1 MLTGSDTLCVH
12 RSRVYGVCAP
22 LTGLGELHNVT
33 VNRRAHISPYLN
45 RDSID
50 PNLAVIRFDDSDGKP
65 LATVWNFAIHGV
77 CWGADQ
83 LLSNGDIMGGANEAI
98 ETLIGGVSLFINADA
113 GDISPGLGMHL
124 NVYDCLC
131 VAVIVHIMR

>member
-1 MLTGSDTLCVH
+1 M
-12 RSRVYGVCAP
+12 CAP

-33 VNRRAHISPYLN
+33 VNRRARISPYLN
-45 RDSID
+45 KDSID

-98 ETLIGGVSLFINADA
+98 ESLVGGVSLFINADA
-113 GDISPGLGMHL
+113 GDIDPGSGVHL
-124 NVYDCLC
+124 DVYD
-131 VAVIVHIMR
+131 